1 MAAVPETQNGWRVVR
16 QGPPRRALALQ
27 TFPVPRVRDGEVLVK
42 IEAAALNPVGYKLMQ
57 LLPNLFSHR
66 PHVAEHDFTGIIA
79 DAGNSDYKVGDPVI
93 GMIPVPLQRK
103 NGQGAL
109 AQYATVPTQYIVSRP
124 PSLVATQAAG
134 ISLAGVTAY
143 LATTQYLEVESGQ
156 HILINGGSSSV
167 GSFAIQIA
175 KARGCTVTASCSTA
189 NLDLVR
195 SLGADEVRQRDKSR
209 WPALTHSDNYTK
221 AVDYTIQ
228 PIHAYFT
235 ANAPTPKFHG
245 ILDCVGNT
253 PQLFLCS
260 PAYLAPSGKFIST
273 GPSMDKLSQLPG
285 VLWDMLQVSAWPRWL
300 GGVPRHYATIVGLT
314 SIDKCLSEIT
324 KLVNDGKLRPLVDS
338 VHSFD
343 EVFNAYDKIL
353 THRAKGKVVVTIN

>member
-1 MAAVPETQNGWRVVR
+1 MAVPESQNGWRVVR

-27 TFPVPRVRDGEVLVK
+27 TFPVPTVRDGEVLVK

-79 DAGNSDYKVGDPVI
+79 DAGNSDYKVGDAVL
-93 GMIPVPLQRK
+93 GMIPVPLQQK
-103 NGQGAL
+103 TGQGAL
-109 AQYATVPTQYIVSRP
+109 AQYASVPIQYIAPRP

-143 LATTQYLEVESGQ
+143 LAITQYLDVESGQ

-175 KARGCTVTASCSTA
+175 KARGCNVTASCSTA

-195 SLGADEVRQRDKSR
+195 SIGADEVI
-209 WPALTHSDNYTK
+209 
-221 AVDYTIQ
+221 DYTVQ
-228 PIHAYFT
+228 PVHAHFA
-235 ANAPTPKFHG
+235 ANPPTPKFHG

-253 PQLFLCS
+253 PQLFLRS
-260 PAYLAPSGKFIST
+260 PAYLAPSSKFIST
-273 GPSMDKLSQLPG
+273 GPSIDKLSQLPG
-285 VLWDMLQVSAWPRWL
+285 VLWGMLQTSAWPRWL
-300 GGVPRHYATIVGLT
+300 GGVPRHHATIMGLT
-314 SIDKCLSEIT
+314 SVDECLSEIT
-324 KLVNDGKLRPLVDS
+324 KLVNNGQLRPLVDS
-338 VHSFD
+338 VHSFN